1 MNFIVALDGPSGSGK
16 SSISK
21 LLAKKYNLI
30 HIDTGAMYRSVTL
43 YCLENDI
50 NCQNEKDV
58 CSILND
64 ADVSFSNEGEIL
76 LNNRK
81 VENLIRTKIVSDN
94 VSYVSSYKEVR
105 LKMIEKQ
112 REIGH
117 KLPIIMDGR
126 DIGTFVFPNADV
138 KLYLTASSEDRA
150 KRRLL
155 QNELLGVKS
164 SYEEVLKNIIERD
177 YIDSHREFDPSK
189 KADDAISID
198 TSNLTIDEV
207 VDKCSKII
215 DEKLKRCNK

>member
-58 CSILND
+58 CGILND

-81 VENLIRTKIVSDN
+81 VENLIRT
-94 VSYVSSYKEVR
+94 R
-105 LKMIEKQ
+105 
-112 REIGH
+112 
-117 KLPIIMDGR
+117 
-126 DIGTFVFPNADV
+126 
-138 KLYLTASSEDRA
+138 
-150 KRRLL
+150 
-155 QNELLGVKS
+155 
-164 SYEEVLKNIIERD
+164 
-177 YIDSHREFDPSK
+177 
-189 KADDAISID
+189 
-198 TSNLTIDEV
+198 
-207 VDKCSKII
+207 
-215 DEKLKRCNK
+215 